1 MSDALQTQLGYD
13 FKRTALL
20 RQAVT
25 HSSFVH
31 EQGLK
36 TDESNERLE
45 FLGDAVLELCVSDL
59 LYHRY
64 PQLTEGQLTQRR
76 SKLVCESTLAAIAR
90 YLKLG
95 DYLLL
100 GQGEAREKGREK
112 DSILSD
118 ALESVF
124 GAVYLDG
131 GIDAVRNI
139 VFRIFGSI
147 AEKAAKQDKDSKS
160 ALQEILQKI
169 SRETA
174 TYDIIEESGPP
185 HLREFT
191 AVVYHKGKILGKG
204 KGKSKKEAEQ
214 SAASVALDRFRKKPA
229 GSTGK

>member
-31 EQGLK
+31 EQGLGA
-36 TDESNERLE
+36 DESNERLE
-45 FLGDAVLELCVSDL
+45 FLGDAVLELCISDF
-59 LYHRY
+59 LYHKY
-64 PQLTEGQLTQRR
+64 SNLTEGQLTQRR
-76 SKLVCESTLAAIAR
+76 ANLVCESTLAGVAR
-90 YLKLG
+90 TLKLG

-124 GAVYLDG
+124 GAIFLDG
-131 GIDAVRNI
+131 GIDAIRNI
-139 VFRIFGSI
+139 IFGI
-147 AEKAAKQDKDSKS
+147 FAPLAEKAKKQKKDSKS
-160 ALQEILQKI
+160 TLQELLQKN

-174 TYDIIEESGPP
+174 VYEIISESGPS
-185 HLREFT
+185 HQRLFT
-191 AVVYHKGKILGKG
+191 SNVSHMGKMLGKG
-204 KGKSKKEAEQ
+204 QGRSKKEAEQ
-214 SAASVALDRFRKKPA
+214 NAAKVALAKIKK
-229 GSTGK
+229 

>member
-31 EQGLK
+31 EQGLGA
-36 TDESNERLE
+36 DESNERLE
-45 FLGDAVLELCVSDL
+45 FLGDAVLELCISDF
-59 LYHRY
+59 LYHKY
-64 PQLTEGQLTQRR
+64 SNLTEGQLTQRR
-76 SKLVCESTLAAIAR
+76 ANLVCESTLAGVAR
-90 YLKLG
+90 TLKLG

-124 GAVYLDG
+124 GAIFLDG
-131 GIDAVRNI
+131 GIDAIRNI
-139 VFRIFGSI
+139 IFGI
-147 AEKAAKQDKDSKS
+147 FAPLAEKATKQKKDSKS
-160 ALQEILQKI
+160 TLQELLQKN

-174 TYDIIEESGPP
+174 VYEIISESGPS
-185 HLREFT
+185 HQRLFT
-191 AVVYHKGKILGKG
+191 SNVSHMGKMLGKG
-204 KGKSKKEAEQ
+204 QGRSKKEAEQ
-214 SAASVALDRFRKKPA
+214 NAAKVALAKIKK
-229 GSTGK
+229 

>member
-1 MSDALQTQLGYD
+1 MSDALQTQLSYD

-31 EQGLK
+31 EQGLAA
-36 TDESNERLE
+36 DESNERLE
-45 FLGDAVLELCVSDL
+45 FLGDAVLELCISDL

-64 PQLTEGQLTQRR
+64 PGLTEGQLTQRR
-76 SKLVCESTLAAIAR
+76 ANLVCEPTLAAIAR
-90 YLKLG
+90 HLKLG

-124 GAVYLDG
+124 GAIYLDG

-139 VFRIFGSI
+139 VFTIFGPI
-147 AEKAAKQDKDSKS
+147 AEKALKQEKDSKS
-160 ALQEILQKI
+160 TLQELLQKN

-174 TYDIIEESGPP
+174 AYEIVDETGPP
-185 HLREFT
+185 HQREFT
-191 AVVYHKGKILGKG
+191 AIVSHKGKILGRG

-214 SAASVALDRFRKKPA
+214 SAASVALKKLQ
-229 GSTGK
+229 GNSTGK